1 MCIVEALAPT
11 RGAGRANHGGTRVWI
26 GPDNHTHHNPARDL
40 NIGGSGVGWGSVAV
54 CWVPRKPR
62 QGEHGSTGRQEA
74 GLRMGAPTD
83 RRGYLHEAVLYDS
96 DEEFLGVVVPFL
108 QEGVAV
114 GEPCL
119 VALRASTSG
128 LVRAALGDPTG
139 LTFLDDRYDR
149 PASVI
154 RSNWDLFTAHLAEG
168 ASRIRVASEVPHPGV
183 GAPWDGWA
191 RYEAAINRAY
201 AKFPLWGLCAYDT
214 RITPGPVLDD
224 VARTHPHL
232 ATAAGRWVNPRYQ
245 DPAEFL
251 ARRPPSQADPME
263 TASPP
268 VIDLMDPT
276 PAAARDAVHTV
287 STIRP
292 DTSQPDTVRPDPT
305 PPGTVQVEAPQPALP
320 QREPPPLDATAV
332 EHLVFAVSEA
342 VTNAVIHGR
351 PPVRFR
357 LWTAPDRI
365 VATVTDRGDGPA
377 DPFVGLLP
385 VTATCSGGLG
395 LWLTHQ
401 LCSHVTLDTTDDGF
415 TIRLVVGTPQP
426 GRSGHA
432 PNTA

>member
-1 MCIVEALAPT
+1 M
-11 RGAGRANHGGTRVWI
+11 
-26 GPDNHTHHNPARDL
+26 
-40 NIGGSGVGWGSVAV
+40 
-54 CWVPRKPR
+54 
-62 QGEHGSTGRQEA
+62 
-74 GLRMGAPTD
+74 RMGAPTD
-83 RRGYLHEAVLYDS
+83 RCGYFHEAVLYDS
-96 DEEFLGVVVPFL
+96 DEGLLGVVVPFL

-119 VALRASTSG
+119 VALGASSTR
-128 LVRAALGDPTG
+128 LVREAVGNTTG

-154 RSNWDLFTAHLAEG
+154 RSNWDLFAAHVAEG

-183 GAPWDGWA
+183 GAPWDGWV
-191 RYEAAINRAY
+191 RYEAAVNRAY
-201 AKFPLWGLCAYDT
+201 AEFPLWGLCAYDM

-232 ATAAGRWVNPRYQ
+232 ATAHGRSINPRYQ

-251 ARRPPSQADPME
+251 TRRPPSRGDPVE

-268 VIDLMDPT
+268 VIDLIDPT
-276 PAAARDAVHTV
+276 PAAARDAVHTA
-287 STIRP
+287 SMIRP
-292 DTSQPDTVRPDPT
+292 DTFRPDPT
-305 PPGTVQVEAPQPALP
+305 TPGTIQVDAPQPATPRLGP
-320 QREPPPLDATAV
+320 TDI
-332 EHLVFAVSEA
+332 EHLVFAASEA
-342 VTNAVIHGR
+342 VTNAVTHSR

-365 VATVTDRGDGPA
+365 IATVTDRGNGPA
-377 DPFVGLLP
+377 DPFAGLLP
-385 VTATCSGGLG
+385 VIDPSSAGLG

-432 PNTA
+432 PDNA